1 MLQRVGPIWVSG
13 DLGGL
18 HGLYLVPVL
27 HPDEVQAG
35 GIEVAHMTCE
45 IHSLMHMD
53 FHRRG
58 LGGDLQGGDN

>member
-18 HGLYLVPVL
+18 HGLHLVPVL
-27 HPDEVQAG
+27 HPGEMQAG
-35 GIEVAHMTCE
+35 GIEAAHMTCE
-45 IHSLMHMD
+45 IHSLMHTNL
-53 FHRRG
+53 HCRG